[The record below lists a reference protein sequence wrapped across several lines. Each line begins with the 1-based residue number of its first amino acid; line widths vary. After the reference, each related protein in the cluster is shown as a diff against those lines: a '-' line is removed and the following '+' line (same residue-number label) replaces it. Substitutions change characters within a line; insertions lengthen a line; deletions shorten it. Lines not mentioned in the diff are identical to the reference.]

1 MCKGGEHNHMKKKR
15 IFQIAIVVVLLVCII
30 TFFKPLSFSDIV
42 NEKNQIIMI
51 LNEFGVRNGE
61 AYIDSDDYQDIT
73 AEQKHSIINVLKKY
87 TYRRTFGT
95 PFSDGSIS
103 ELGDKMLSVYV
114 YDDVSL
120 IWSIIVSSSG
130 KIAINEKTYSMK
142 NAEQLI
148 TRLMKIVENMK

>member
-1 MCKGGEHNHMKKKR
+1 MKKKM
-15 IFQIAIVVVLLVCII
+15 IFQIAIVVVVLVCII

-51 LNEFGVRNGE
+51 LNEFGIRDGE
-61 AYIDSDDYQDIT
+61 AHIDSDDYQDIT

-120 IWSIIVSSSG
+120 ILSIIVSSSG
-130 KIAINEKTYSMK
+130 RIAINEKTYSMK

-148 TRLMKIVENMK
+148 TRLMKIVE

>member
-1 MCKGGEHNHMKKKR
+1 
-15 IFQIAIVVVLLVCII
+15 
-30 TFFKPLSFSDIV
+30 
-42 NEKNQIIMI
+42 MI
-51 LNEFGVRNGE
+51 LNEFGVRDGE

-73 AEQKHSIINVLKKY
+73 VEQKHSIINVLKNY

-130 KIAINEKTYSMK
+130 KLAINEKTYSMK